1 MCFMLIVPY
10 LILKRGFNGVRKVIV
25 SVSGSSI
32 EELANWVFAW
42 NVNFGGCSCAQ
53 IEPHFALS

>member
-10 LILKRGFNGVRKVIV
+10 LILKRGFNCVRKVIV

-32 EELANWVFAW
+32 EELAN
-42 NVNFGGCSCAQ
+42 
-53 IEPHFALS
+53 